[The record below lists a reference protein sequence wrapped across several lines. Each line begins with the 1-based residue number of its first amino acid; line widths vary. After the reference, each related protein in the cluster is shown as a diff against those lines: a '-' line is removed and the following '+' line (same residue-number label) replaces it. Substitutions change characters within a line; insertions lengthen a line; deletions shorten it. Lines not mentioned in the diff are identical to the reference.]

1 MARPAVNG
9 SGQGRR
15 ILVTGASGFVGRHL
29 VAHLK
34 SIGDIPIAWGQG
46 EGAIDIRDAEAVNDG
61 MRVARADAVIH
72 LAAIA
77 APAQARANPREAWDV
92 NLNGTLNLAQATF
105 VHAPEAAFVFVG
117 SSECYG
123 LAFNGSAQP
132 LSEDA
137 PLQPATPYGA
147 TKAAADIMIGQMA
160 RDGLR
165 ALRMRPFNHTGPG
178 QEPTY
183 VVSDFARQIALLEK
197 QGGGTVRVGNLN
209 VRRDFLAVR
218 DVVDAYA
225 RAAHLPSERLRG
237 EAVNISTGCPVSVR
251 DVLDE
256 LVAAAQAPVRVDVD
270 EARVRPQEIAAAS
283 GDRSRAKAL
292 LGWEPQIPF
301 SQTLAEVLDFWR
313 RQV

>member
-1 MARPAVNG
+1 
-9 SGQGRR
+9 
-15 ILVTGASGFVGRHL
+15 VTGAAGFVGRHL
-29 VAHLK
+29 VAHLE
-34 SIGDIPIAWGQG
+34 SIGDAVVAWGQG
-46 EGAIDIRDAEAVNDG
+46 EGAIDIRDAEAVAEG
-61 MRVARADAVIH
+61 MRAARPDAVIH

-92 NLNGTLNLAQATF
+92 NLIGTLNLAQATLA
-105 VHAPEAAFVFVG
+105 HAPSAAFVFVG

-123 LAFNGSAQP
+123 LAFNSSRQP

-165 ALRMRPFNHTGPG
+165 ALRMRPFNHTGAG

-183 VVSDFARQIALLEK
+183 VVSDFARQIAVLEK
-197 QGGGTVRVGNLN
+197 QGGGTLRVGNLH
-209 VRRDFLAVR
+209 VLRDFLSVR

-225 RAAHLPSERLRG
+225 RAAHLPAERLRG
-237 EAVNISTGCPVSVR
+237 EAVNISTGRPVSVG

-256 LVAAAQAPVRVDVD
+256 LVAAARTPVRVEID
-270 EARVRPQEIAAAS
+270 EARVRPQEIAVAS
-283 GDRSRAKAL
+283 GDGSRAKAL
-292 LGWEPQIPF
+292 LGWEPQIPL
-301 SQTLAEVLDFWR
+301 SRTLAEVLDFWR
-313 RQV
+313 GQV